1 MKESENLA
9 RLKLIV
15 VTRFGARVFSRQE
28 LLDAW
33 REEYPAKPTSSILPA
48 DYCVNRKTGRDTPKG
63 RSSKQHAFLFAVE
76 DGKYR
81 IYDPSRDGKWE
92 VDGEGVRQ
100 VF

>member
-48 DYCVNRKTGRDTPKG
+48 DYCVNRKLGGIHQKGVARNNMPSSLRLRMANTGFTTHLG
-63 RSSKQHAFLFAVE
+63 M
-76 DGKYR
+76 GN
-81 IYDPSRDGKWE
+81 GKWMGR
-92 VDGEGVRQ
+92 V
-100 VF
+100 